1 MIFASE
7 IKNSWEIP
15 PREREPFM
23 PGIGRRRYK
32 TRAAAQTIRMEVS
45 QMEKFRSGEIVPMS
59 CNYKAYDKNG
69 QSHDNEKTYLEKG
82 TTFPP
87 LQHEG
92 GYWVM
97 DHN

>member
-1 MIFASE
+1 M
-7 IKNSWEIP
+7 
-15 PREREPFM
+15 R
-23 PGIGRRRYK
+23 GRQRKKKEAYETGRI
-32 TRAAAQTIRMEVS
+32 AQTAVMEVNKM
-45 QMEKFRSGEIVPMS
+45 QKFRSGEIVPMS

-69 QSHDNEKTYLEKG
+69 VSRDEEKTYLEKG

-97 DHN
+97 DHE

>member
-1 MIFASE
+1 MHFHENYINRNKNVHFAQ
-7 IKNSWEIP
+7 IARWEDKK
-15 PREREPFM
+15 M
-23 PGIGRRRYK
+23 
-32 TRAAAQTIRMEVS
+32 Q
-45 QMEKFRSGEIVPMS
+45 KFRSGETVPMS

-69 QSHDNEKTYLEKG
+69 NSHDDEKTYLEKG

-97 DHN
+97 DHD